1 FSQVGL
7 PDKMISDLGTP
18 LVSKVM
24 EAVWEMLGVKHIK
37 VAPYNQKANAKI
49 ERRHRVIGDL
59 IRAFLENKP
68 ENSWSKYIV
77 IIEWAIRSSVS
88 QNSPYSPSEILHGF
102 PNRLP
107 LHTRIEEISR
117 VGDIDVN
124 NYVDIINERK
134 KVMY

>member
-24 EAVWEMLGVKHIK
+24 DAVWEMLGVKHIK
-37 VAPYNQKANAKI
+37 IAPYNQKANAKI

-59 IRAFLENKP
+59 IRAPLENKP

-88 QNSPYSPSEILHGF
+88 QNSLYSPIEILDGF
-102 PNRLP
+102 LNRLT
-107 LHTRIEEISR
+107 LNTRIEEFIR
-117 VGDIDVN
+117 LGDMDVP
-124 NYVDIINERK
+124 K
-134 KVMY
+134 